1 MSTKLLR
8 LLSTDK
14 KLLCTTRF
22 CADQKVY
29 KHTHTHTH
37 THTCRHIYIRTHMY
51 IYTGRHARERERLS
65 DLLPTS
71 REVHVELDL
80 FKLHLLLLH
89 NAPAYTGL
97 KLLVHAA

>member
-1 MSTKLLR
+1 MQTKR
-8 LLSTDK
+8 YINT
-14 KLLCTTRF
+14 
-22 CADQKVY
+22 
-29 KHTHTHTH
+29 HTHTHTH
-37 THTCRHIYIRTHMY
+37 THADIYTYAHTCIYIQADT
-51 IYTGRHARERERLS
+51 RERERLS